1 MAATINKTLRQ
12 LRSTRDLRAEML
24 SLAAEL
30 ASGNARGR
38 LTVVDPVIAAATVKG
53 EWGRLLPVISQDVR
67 DRMSLR
73 VESDKD
79 EAPIHRPLPGFAL
92 LDRPNYRFEIIR
104 LLLGANLEGDGPQ
117 LIQGLMGKIGASQTP
132 VRQAL
137 SELKQAGVVHSWG
150 RGVEVAAEEVS
161 NELLAK
167 IRALPQT
174 LRFRFERGAQIRTP
188 AALLQRVLMLLQPDA
203 PEGWRPL
210 SLSGVAVAQT
220 QAPNLDL
227 VGLPRLDLV
236 AHIKRDAKAFD
247 TSIVRLLDDGLE
259 LEPNILAPVPV
270 AITLVRAD
278 AELTCNAGLAPAR
291 CACPMD
297 VFLSLL
303 DLGLRDQALQYAKTI
318 RPSRL
323 HQGRAD
329 P

>member
-1 MAATINKTLRQ
+1 MVATINKTLRQ

-38 LTVVDPVIAAATVKG
+38 LTVVAPVIAPATVQG

-73 VESDKD
+73 VESDK
-79 EAPIHRPLPGFAL
+79 EETSIQRPLPGVAL

-104 LLLGANLEGDGPQ
+104 LLVGANLEGVGPQ

-132 VRQAL
+132 IRQAL
-137 SELKQAGVVHSWG
+137 GELKQAGVVHSWG
-150 RGVEVAAEEVS
+150 RGIEVAAEEIS

-188 AALLQRVLMLLQPDA
+188 AALLQRVLPLLQPGA
-203 PEGWRPL
+203 PAGWQAL
-210 SLSGVAVAQT
+210 SLSGVAVAQA
-220 QAPNLDL
+220 QAPDLDL
-227 VGLPRLDLV
+227 IGLPRLDLV

-259 LEPNILAPVPV
+259 LEPNVLAPVPV
-270 AITLVRAD
+270 AITLVRAE
-278 AELTCNAGLAPAR
+278 AELTCHAGLGPVR

-303 DLGLRDQALQYAKTI
+303 DLGLRDQALRYARTI
-318 RPSRL
+318 RPSAL
-323 HQGRAD
+323 NQRAS
-329 P
+329 